1 MQKSHDKSKDIDE
14 YITSYP
20 KEIQKVLEQ
29 LRATVKKAAPQ
40 ADEVISYG
48 MPAFKLNG
56 MLVWFAAHSKHIGF
70 YPRVSGIEAFK
81 KELSIYKGAKGSV
94 QFPLDNPL
102 PLGLITKI
110 VKFRVIENLQKARP
124 YDPVG
129 RQKRK
134 RNNCNNEPQFC

>member
-1 MQKSHDKSKDIDE
+1 MLTKKPNTIDE
-14 YITSYP
+14 YIANFP
-20 KEIQKVLEQ
+20 EDVQEILWQFWE
-29 LRATVKKAAPQ
+29 TIKKAAPK

-70 YPRVSGIEAFK
+70 YPKASGIEAFK

-94 QFPLDNPL
+94 QFPLNKPL

-110 VKFRVIENLQKARP
+110 VKFRVAENLQKA
-124 YDPVG
+124 
-129 RQKRK
+129 KLK
-134 RNNCNNEPQFC
+134 KK